1 MGSLQHMTNMLGA
14 SGAAHGSS
22 SSASGSSFGAHPS
35 IGAVSGSSGHSS
47 GGPALQT
54 LSGAMAMA
62 MGGDSHQSLYKPAHS
77 AAPASG
83 TPSLSDVM
91 AMSYS
96 APHAAASNLQ
106 SSSGGLA
113 TGSASGL
120 FGLGLSSAPAG
131 VTSSSSLSSGQNS
144 LGLFGHGQVAGDSLA
159 DFSFSGGLMNDG
171 LFGQREGIVDGAL
184 ELSAGAKPFVPRFGS
199 TTSTAS
205 TASPASSTL
214 SGAPSLGAF
223 GLNSTLGSGLGGL
236 GLGGAPGLGWDA
248 KPSSGESK
256 ISNFLSNLL
265 PSDLNLDE
273 DSFGY
278 GDDGAIIPG
287 LESFLL
293 NDN

>member
-1 MGSLQHMTNMLGA
+1 
-14 SGAAHGSS
+14 
-22 SSASGSSFGAHPS
+22 
-35 IGAVSGSSGHSS
+35 
-47 GGPALQT
+47 
-54 LSGAMAMA
+54 MAMA
-62 MGGDSHQSLYKPAHS
+62 MGGGSDSHQSLYKPATS
-77 AAPASG
+77 SVAPSSG
-83 TPSLSDVM
+83 APSLSEVM

-96 APHAAASNLQ
+96 APAQ
-106 SSSGGLA
+106 QPSSSLAGG
-113 TGSASGL
+113 SSGL
-120 FGLGLSSAPAG
+120 FGLGMSSAPAG
-131 VTSSSSLSSGQNS
+131 VSSSSSLSSGQNS
-144 LGLFGHGQVAGDSLA
+144 LGLFGHGQMGGDSLS
-159 DFSFSGGLMNDG
+159 DFSFPAGLQMGDS

-184 ELSAGAKPFVPRFGS
+184 ELSAVAKPFVPRFGS
-199 TTSTAS
+199 TASTAS

-223 GLNSTLGSGLGGL
+223 GLNSSLGSGLGGL

-256 ISNFLSNLL
+256 ISSFLSNLL

-273 DSFGY
+273 DNFGY